1 MSIHTVSVSD
11 FPGEY
16 PVILA
21 SSNGYKYLMMLT
33 FLTGSGCPSVK
44 FQVKCKDKL
53 VYEGFTLA
61 AAVEEYNKVDA
72 G

>member
-1 MSIHTVSVSD
+1 VSIHTVSLSD
-11 FPGEY
+11 FQGEY

-21 SSNGYKYLMMLT
+21 SSNGYKHLRMLT

-44 FQVKCKDKL
+44 FQVKCKDIL
-53 VYEGFTLA
+53 VYEGFTLT